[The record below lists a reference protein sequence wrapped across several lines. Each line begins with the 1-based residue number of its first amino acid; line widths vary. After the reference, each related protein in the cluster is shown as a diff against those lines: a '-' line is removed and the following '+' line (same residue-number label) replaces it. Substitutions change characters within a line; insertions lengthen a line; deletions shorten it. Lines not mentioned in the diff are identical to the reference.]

1 MIENKSIIIYEFE
14 KPLSEV
20 LKDQLKEPSKIDSV
34 IIPFALI
41 ESNHVE
47 RARLLKKWKK
57 SDGYF
62 YLNPQKFEFSLKNL

>member
-1 MIENKSIIIYEFE
+1 LIENKSIIIFELE

-20 LKDQLKEPSKIDSV
+20 LKDQFKEPSKIDSV
-34 IIPFALI
+34 IIPFALV

-57 SDGYF
+57 SEGYF
-62 YLNPQKFEFSLKNL
+62 YLKPQKFEFSLRNL

>member
-1 MIENKSIIIYEFE
+1 MIENKSIIIFE
-14 KPLSEV
+14 LETPLSET
-20 LKDQLKEPSKIDSV
+20 LKEQLKEPSKIDSV

-57 SDGYF
+57 SEGYF
-62 YLNPQKFEFSLKNL
+62 YLKPKKLEFSLKNL

>member
-1 MIENKSIIIYEFE
+1 MIENKSIIIYDLE

-20 LKDQLKEPSKIDSV
+20 LKDKLKKPSKIDSV
-34 IIPFALI
+34 IIPFELI

-57 SDGYF
+57 SEGYF
-62 YLNPQKFEFSLKNL
+62 YLKPQKFEFCLKNL

>member
-1 MIENKSIIIYEFE
+1 MIENKSIIIFDLE

-34 IIPFALI
+34 IIPFSLI

-62 YLNPQKFEFSLKNL
+62 HLNPKKFEFSLKNL

>member
-1 MIENKSIIIYEFE
+1 MIENKSIIIFELE
-14 KPLSEV
+14 KPLSES

-47 RARLLKKWKK
+47 RVRLLKKWKK

-62 YLNPQKFEFSLKNL
+62 YLKPKKFEFSLRNL

>member
-1 MIENKSIIIYEFE
+1 LIENKSIIIFDLE

-20 LKDQLKEPSKIDSV
+20 LKDQLKEPSKLDSV

-62 YLNPQKFEFSLKNL
+62 HLNPKKFEFSLKNL